1 MHDTPA
7 AETPGATN
15 AVGSTAPSS
24 TDPGP
29 SLRLGEP
36 ARADAPDGLE
46 LTALAVSGSRIFVAG
61 DEAGGAPVVR
71 VGELGPGSV
80 AWSDRIALRLDADA
94 DVEIE
99 PELWVDERSRTRLA
113 VARRGQDWHRSLLVI
128 EETSQGWT
136 RREALPPWRT
146 EGAGGFEFEYG
157 SPTVLRGDELF
168 TLTFPGATLDR
179 GRLGEAS
186 STLLLFHGDG
196 SGRPT
201 VLPFAEGA
209 TELGWGLAV
218 TPDGATL
225 ALVAAHGS
233 DGYQIDLYARG
244 GTGFEPTQSVAVSGP
259 PWTSV
264 VSIGSRIVVVARAL
278 VVLREHAGRWS
289 EERRLALPDT
299 EETARGVGSHLT
311 PIASGDRLFVWRADR
326 TLFAIDLAAP
336 HAVRTVELP
345 ADVERRALRA
355 WAVSGP
361 WLVALHGGEILWW
374 SLDDPP
380 ASP

>member
-1 MHDTPA
+1 MSPTPVETPA
-7 AETPGATN
+7 ASGNPA
-15 AVGSTAPSS
+15 APASP
-24 TDPGP
+24 DPGT

-36 ARADAPDGLE
+36 ARANAPDGLV

-61 DEAGGAPVVR
+61 REAGGAPVVR
-71 VGELGPGSV
+71 VGELGNGSI
-80 AWSDRIALRLDADA
+80 AWTDRIALRLDSDA

-99 PELWVDERSRTRLA
+99 PELWVDKLSRTRLA
-113 VARRGQDWHRSLLVI
+113 VARRGQDWHASLLVI

-146 EGAGGFEFEYG
+146 EGGGGFEFEYG

-168 TLTFPGATLDR
+168 TLTFPGATLER

-186 STLLLFHGDG
+186 STLLLFRQDDG
-196 SGRPT
+196 WRPT
-201 VLPFAEGA
+201 VLPLADGA

-233 DGYQIDLYARG
+233 DGHHLDLYARAG
-244 GTGFEPTQSVAVSGP
+244 AGFEPTQTVALSGP
-259 PWTSV
+259 PWMSV
-264 VSIGSRIVVVARAL
+264 VSTSSRLVVVTRAL
-278 VVLREHAGRWS
+278 VVLREHDGRWS

-326 TLFAIDLAAP
+326 TLFAVDLGASR
-336 HAVRTVELP
+336 AVRPVELP
-345 ADVERRALRA
+345 AGVERRALRA
-355 WAVSGP
+355 WALSGP
-361 WLVALHGGEILWW
+361 RLVALHGGEILWW
-374 SLDDPP
+374 SLEPP
-380 ASP
+380 ATP